1 MTVRKADVRLNSRL
15 TTFVSRESGAAELQV
30 SPSTWD
36 AMVECGQLPEPYFI
50 GRNRDIKRW
59 LWEEV
64 VRKIV
69 GERITEEQR
78 EPFFRGLANGKT

>member
-1 MTVRKADVRLNSRL
+1 
-15 TTFVSRESGAAELQV
+15 
-30 SPSTWD
+30 
-36 AMVECGQLPEPYFI
+36 MVECGQLPEPYFI

-64 VRKIV
+64 VRKIA

-78 EPFFRGLANGKT
+78 EPFFRGLASGKT